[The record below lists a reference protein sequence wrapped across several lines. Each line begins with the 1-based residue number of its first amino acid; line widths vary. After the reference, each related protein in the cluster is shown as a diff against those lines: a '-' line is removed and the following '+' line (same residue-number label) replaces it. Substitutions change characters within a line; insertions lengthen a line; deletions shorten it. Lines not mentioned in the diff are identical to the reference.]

1 LGPPFTGHF
10 RILVDTPRGLAPL
23 HPGSRPDPTVVRK
36 DVFQTDPANPSAPD
50 VRLALDEA
58 AAFAAAADAAP
69 SSDPTAAVK
78 PCSTCGTTATAI
90 RYSSIK
96 RRGEISVCAPCYTEG
111 RFPSSLSAGD
121 FVKLDTAYLN
131 TTVGSGWTDQET
143 LLLLE
148 GLEMYED
155 DWDKVAEHV
164 GTKNKEQSIMHFL
177 KMPIEDPFLE
187 ATAADLGPLQYAR
200 LPFSQED
207 NPVMSVLAFL
217 ASAVD
222 KDVVA
227 KAAGISIDE
236 MEKGLKARAAQ
247 AGVDVK
253 GKESEGEAGGD
264 VSMEGG
270 EEKEDDPTV
279 VARNNIEKAA
289 IVAFGAAAAKSHVLA
304 LEEDASLHSLVTS
317 VVEAQVRKLEL
328 KMAHFEELE
337 RLLETERKSVELTR
351 QQVYEDRLR
360 VARLTVEVQAL
371 HERAKQGLA
380 IKPQEIAHMVA
391 GSVSGN
397 TTTEVGKPGG
407 VPEGM
412 GQYVNMTG

>member
-1 LGPPFTGHF
+1 M
-10 RILVDTPRGLAPL
+10 
-23 HPGSRPDPTVVRK
+23 HPGSRSDPTVVRK

-58 AAFAAAADAAP
+58 AALAAAADATP
-69 SSDPTAAVK
+69 SSDPSAVVK

-96 RRGEISVCAPCYTEG
+96 RRGEISVCAACYTEG
-111 RFPSSLSAGD
+111 RFPSSMSAGD

-131 TTVGSGWTDQET
+131 ATVGSGWTDQET

-187 ATAADLGPLQYAR
+187 ATAADLGPLQYDR

-207 NPVMSVLAFL
+207 NPVLSVLAFL

-222 KDVVA
+222 KDVLA
-227 KAAGISIDE
+227 KAVGGSIDE
-236 MEKGLKARAAQ
+236 MEKGLKARVTQ
-247 AGVDVK
+247 ARLEAK
-253 GKESEGEAGGD
+253 GKEVDAEAGGD
-264 VSMEGG
+264 VSMEGV
-270 EEKEDDPTV
+270 EDNKDDPKV
-279 VARNNIEKAA
+279 VARNNVEKAA
-289 IVAFGAAAAKSHVLA
+289 VVAFGAAAAKSHVLA

-317 VVEAQVRKLEL
+317 IIEAQVSKLEL

-337 RLLETERKSVELTR
+337 RLLETERKSVESTR

-360 VARLTVEVQAL
+360 VARLMVEVQTL
-371 HERAKQGLA
+371 HAKAKQGIALT
-380 IKPQEIAHMVA
+380 PQEVAHMVA
-391 GSVSGN
+391 GSTSGN
-397 TTTEVGKPGG
+397 TTTEVGKPGV